1 MIHIID
7 LAKIHIYMELT
18 TVRYRKS
25 KIKSLASILRDMQI
39 GESLKFSANR
49 DTIMMYIGRL
59 NKEGRQYTG
68 SVKGLSKDI
77 VVTRLK

>member
-1 MIHIID
+1 
-7 LAKIHIYMELT
+7 
-18 TVRYRKS
+18 
-25 KIKSLASILRDMQI
+25 MQI

-49 DTIMMYIGRL
+49 DTIRMYIGRL

>member
-49 DTIMMYIGRL
+49 DTIRMYIGRL
-59 NKEGRQYTG
+59 NKEGQYTG